1 MIGSENSSRPSKTM
15 GSRSAR
21 LLYRSLLRE
30 IRAKH
35 PSNAAG
41 TFWASMYSKE
51 TVHARM
57 YFMPSLDQMHAG
69 SSQMAVLLS
78 ILPSRASSVAR
89 KWYTGKIDSM
99 ELAEAETEFGFGA
112 RQLNLLTRAFFE
124 HYRHETK
131 PEIIEDALNEG
142 FDALHLIT
150 CSTQKRKWAFRYST
164 DGTKNMEPH
173 VPSAAFP
180 YQNRHQT
187 MEKYL
192 RDVHDAGRRPSAL
205 PQVGRR
211 GNLVW

>member
-1 MIGSENSSRPSKTM
+1 MKQRAVYVTV
-15 GSRSAR
+15 
-21 LLYRSLLRE
+21 LYVLCLYLTFSMLCATSVCYFFCVE
-30 IRAKH
+30 GFQG
-35 PSNAAG
+35 AA
-41 TFWASMYSKE
+41 FPLP
-51 TVHARM
+51 HNLCIC
-57 YFMPSLDQMHAG
+57 FMRRNLA
-69 SSQMAVLLS
+69 
-78 ILPSRASSVAR
+78 
-89 KWYTGKIDSM
+89 DSM

-150 CSTQKRKWAFRYST
+150 CSTQKRKWAFRYS
-164 DGTKNMEPH
+164 
-173 VPSAAFP
+173 AFP
-180 YQNRHQT
+180 YQNRHQP

-211 GNLVW
+211 GNLVWYPSTSPGPHSHPA

>member
-1 MIGSENSSRPSKTM
+1 MKQRAVYVTV
-15 GSRSAR
+15 
-21 LLYRSLLRE
+21 LYVLCLYLTFSMLCATSVCYFFCVE
-30 IRAKH
+30 GFQG
-35 PSNAAG
+35 AA
-41 TFWASMYSKE
+41 FPLP
-51 TVHARM
+51 HNLCIC
-57 YFMPSLDQMHAG
+57 FMRRNLA
-69 SSQMAVLLS
+69 
-78 ILPSRASSVAR
+78 
-89 KWYTGKIDSM
+89 DSM

-124 HYRHETK
+124 HHRHETK

>member
-1 MIGSENSSRPSKTM
+1 MLIADLHGRACRSWIYSQGHVDKTK
-15 GSRSAR
+15 RRAASAR
-21 LLYRSLLRE
+21 EDEAPGSVCYVLCLYLTFSMLCATSVCSFFCVE
-30 IRAKH
+30 GFQG
-35 PSNAAG
+35 AA
-41 TFWASMYSKE
+41 FPLP
-51 TVHARM
+51 HNLCIC
-57 YFMPSLDQMHAG
+57 FMRRNLA
-69 SSQMAVLLS
+69 
-78 ILPSRASSVAR
+78 
-89 KWYTGKIDSM
+89 DSM

-124 HYRHETK
+124 HHRHETK

-150 CSTQKRKWAFRYST
+150 CSTQKRKWAFRYS
-164 DGTKNMEPH
+164 
-173 VPSAAFP
+173 AFP

-211 GNLVW
+211 GNLVWYPSTSPGPHSHPA